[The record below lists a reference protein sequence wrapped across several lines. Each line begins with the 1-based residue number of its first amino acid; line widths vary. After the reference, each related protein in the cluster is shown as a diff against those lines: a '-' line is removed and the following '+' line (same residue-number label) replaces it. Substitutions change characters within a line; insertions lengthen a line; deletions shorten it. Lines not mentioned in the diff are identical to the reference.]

1 MFPPCKIRK
10 CIASQ
15 PASQPAFF
23 HFLFSILNAL
33 GGRKMERNWLF
44 TLSLALAWSRS
55 LSLGR
60 ARSRSLSLALAR
72 PRSRSPSLSLA
83 DLLRSLTIGSDRSDS
98 FRSLRSLRSVP
109 ITPSIRPDT
118 SESCDLLHTHCQYL
132 SFLFLRML
140 VIVRTSSTRG
150 ARLGTRAGTCP

>member
-1 MFPPCKIRK
+1 MH
-10 CIASQ
+10 SQ

-72 PRSRSPSLSLA
+72 PRSHSPSLSLA

-140 VIVRTSSTRG
+140 VMVGTSSTRG